1 MKQKN
6 NNYVLKQEGKA
17 TIIVSANRSLS
28 YFSKD
33 DNTKLAEKKNEAEQ
47 SARYMR

>member
-28 YFSKD
+28 FFSKD
-33 DNTKLAEKKNEAEQ
+33 DNTKLAEKK
-47 SARYMR
+47 MRLSNLQGT